1 LAAEGRILEI
11 APVISTELLLFGE
24 SSEMAFEAEGG
35 RIINL
40 NFDTS
45 SSKYKC
51 LSPIR
56 LIELGVTL
64 HI

>member
-1 LAAEGRILEI
+1 LTAEGRILEI

-35 RIINL
+35 RIIDL

-56 LIELGVTL
+56 L
-64 HI
+64 